1 VRWIRLHAK
10 AWHFRRDSGF
20 STAYIGSANMSHA
33 AMTSGLEWNLKVT
46 SQDLGHI
53 LEKFSAEFETY
64 WHSREFLPYD
74 ADDPVPFREAIARAR
89 KKDDAG
95 PAVFFDLQPHPFQE
109 RILEKLTL
117 ERTSRHYFKNL
128 VIAATGTGKTVIAAF
143 DYQGPG
149 GQGQPATDRFV
160 RPLRSL

>member
-1 VRWIRLHAK
+1 
-10 AWHFRRDSGF
+10 
-20 STAYIGSANMSHA
+20 M
-33 AMTSGLEWNLKVT
+33 T

-74 ADDPVPFREAIARAR
+74 ADDPVPFREAIERAR
-89 KKDDAG
+89 KKDDTA

-117 ERTSRHYFKNL
+117 ERTSRHYFRNL
-128 VIAATGTGKTVIAAF
+128 VIAAF
-143 DYQGPG
+143 DYQRFRRDNR
-149 GQGQPATDRFV
+149 GQARLLFIAHRQEILV
-160 RPLRSL
+160 Q